1 MIYFSH
7 FRLYKMKKNIIISI
21 AIILLIVMFGMCACS
36 RGYMEGF
43 TENTDRTVAFTDLTV
58 LTNII
63 SSITSLSSLSS
74 SNVLFNIATIDTVA
88 NAKANGTFAAFIDST
103 SNSLKIAK
111 QTSGTWT
118 VVWDSKKSNASW
130 TGSTLTLAVVSGST
144 TLKLGSVIIANVTGT
159 GDKVELTIDG
169 DLVIKQTDATVI
181 WSLFASELES
191 AKTAAY
197 AYMNRGSYIY
207 QEMDVDR
214 LRTKLNNF
222 DTYVIA
228 TTSTTQVADQAIH
241 KQIIDLRRQMDFEI
255 NEINGKGGSKLAIS
269 TTTLQSTIYLNIGI
283 TVLAISLIALLIS
296 R

>member
-1 MIYFSH
+1 
-7 FRLYKMKKNIIISI
+7 MKKNIIISI

-43 TENTDRTVAFTDLTV
+43 TLAELPTSTNVTQKIDISNPLTSKA
-58 LTNII
+58 LIN
-63 SSITSLSSLSS
+63 
-74 SNVLFNIATIDTVA
+74 A
-88 NAKANGTFAAFIDST
+88 NATTITDATFAAFIDTTST
-103 SNSLKIAK
+103 SLNIAK
-111 QTSGTWT
+111 KNGSSWT

-130 TGSTLTLAVVSGST
+130 TGSKLTLAVLNGST
-144 TLKLGSVIIANVTGT
+144 TLKLDSVTIANVTGA

-169 DLVIKQTDATVI
+169 DLVIKTGEKVI
-181 WSLFASELES
+181 WSLFASEFES

-214 LRTKLNNF
+214 LKTKLINF
-222 DTYVIA
+222 ENYVSA
-228 TTSTTQVADQAIH
+228 TTSTTQGADEAIH